1 MSDGLVQVYIFRK
14 KTLPGILAIR
24 VSTIGAADEKA
35 WATVEKHLNGCSKL
49 HLQANFGPG
58 SAGVI
63 IPWATAI
70 NTQDADSEKLQR
82 DAKLHLPYFNL
93 ADGVKSTD
101 ASLVLEVIIQNHSSD
116 QGHASKCPE
125 DDELSLSSSSS
136 ATDNCEQQ
144 NRYNT
149 AQPKARSLTTLATG
163 TLDVQMGLT
172 TTFSRTA
179 ATSKEKCV
187 VPFTIMPKERPAA
200 LLCPELPDSI
210 PVAVELTFSKT
221 GLDAADA
228 GEQQPVE
235 RVLPRTGNGAA
246 VPAVFVVATTLFDC
260 STAMKDAELR
270 LYVRRGDARTAS
282 KISCRRTGAIG
293 RWYPLRAGF
302 SSADRN
308 AHGAGT
314 GAVGEALVAF
324 AWMQQGPATAA
335 LSRDPIHH
343 NRDIMSRKRPRR
355 KRKEGAQD
363 RDSAKK
369 APQSKRAE
377 ASSGGN
383 SDAINITR
391 PITGHGCGD
400 INGALQQETQIHIHV
415 WDALLPLAW
424 SGSAVYLTVR
434 LCCPGSRIQRVSTK
448 PARCRGG
455 PSTSPT
461 ASGSSS
467 NSSRRWTN
475 RSSRAGSVHVVWDEH
490 LTLSVADLLDEGA
503 VVELLVRDAS
513 VDKEVPLA
521 TREGE
526 PVRIFAERNKP
537 VRVGET
543 ASLSQGDMASP
554 FRLPGPVIYRLRL
567 QYPPGDMN
575 DNSDPALNGDR
586 VEENHVGFGGV
597 EVRMAG
603 LVLERNCIDYDDDG
617 VKAFLQRKADVARVP
632 RRLTTVG
639 GGGGASF
646 SNRTVVPTREMR
658 RPGRRSRLLDLSA
671 ANGLFHKF
679 AEDQAGGR
687 TSAEG
692 AVNMSSW
699 SPRTATGGDEPKTSR
714 QSEPGDLEDFGERFR
729 SSSEPVLTKEGLS
742 LVAQQYFPGLAEQP
756 DCGAAGA
763 DATATS
769 RHLCGDHSAPKVSN
783 ENSHGI
789 GFTEFVSWLRSLPEA
804 DLVTAGLLV
813 SPRTALHTTGVVM
826 DGDVQYA
833 RELAAALEL
842 AREPTAMLIGG
853 WCSVP
858 LRSTVDATALERV
871 RLGWGPGG
879 SEDRDGGGPAEMA
892 WRRHTE
898 MLRRD
903 VGVLSKALVEL
914 EHRCGDRTVSKEAES
929 IGISD
934 LDHGVGDDPAGRT
947 EEEPANAFPEEECSP
962 KLEVDGMPPTVG
974 EVAVATHG
982 RPNKVEAGVAQNEP
996 DSSSIAAVYIG
1007 QQATRL
1013 GAAAEHL
1020 KEALR
1025 CAGDALSCDATRIKA
1040 HPSSGGRYCGARR
1053 DAETKR
1059 SRGNGR
1065 SNRVDLSSGS
1075 FSYATDEVQAH
1086 RHHQQHGLLLRHI
1099 KQVTSFQAEIASF
1112 QRRAA
1117 ALAPRK
1123 TEEPVPLVRWQ
1134 GDDFGYGGNGASCG
1148 AAETPRSGL
1157 ALVKRIRRAQSA
1169 ARRQTTVESTPG
1181 AIVTGE
1187 EIFPALCNQSHGDD
1201 SATSSDA
1208 NDDRDSSGGDGAA
1221 VMKDQQQQERGLSAG
1236 VPDPE
1241 EDGSM
1246 ALSSSHAETLFSP
1259 RTPFSMFRN
1268 PSSPE
1273 NLRER
1278 LDSIRTAFL
1287 DSATDLPAS
1296 YPRIAERI
1304 LDTASE
1310 NATCTTKLVT
1320 SAAVC
1325 CPIDR
1330 FALHVFRTAGAA
1342 GETGSTVYTDVQ
1354 ELAGI
1359 GGLDTQTSENSLW
1372 SAAARAGIVD
1382 VERWVVAAV
1391 LWQVAD
1397 AVASTDKSF
1406 VPSVRSPG
1414 SMEGASEI
1422 MAGDDT
1428 SDAAAVST
1436 KAMSLWEEL
1445 RDEAFRSVLSRS
1457 IKNENHGRVPN
1468 AEPSSSS
1475 PVKAGTLSTPRKH
1488 DHQREGALV
1497 LVGEDVVSHRVDRRA
1512 LQRYKALRSGPSS
1525 FDRALMRT
1533 LVLASGAG
1541 AAAAAAAAS
1550 PTAGGRAS
1558 WDSGVGGSL
1567 DCVEDILLHNF
1578 VVAGFVDGS
1587 CLSVSDIV
1595 DAVSARRQRVA
1606 LTATAG
1612 GLISGGAKEGMD
1624 NGVAS
1629 DENGHRPAK
1638 PQALTEL
1645 PEDHRH
1651 RLSRG
1656 EPVPQGETRA
1666 ASVVKGEE
1674 DPMSDDNAVAV
1685 SVSMLETDVESRL
1698 LLGIPAEL
1706 RELFRA
1712 ASLAGVGHQGSLEK
1726 DELENAEWGVLQV
1739 LDSNRTLETAPFS
1752 GGRTALHHAAAR
1764 GDEFLVRLLLERG
1777 CKPHLKH
1784 TRAEI
1789 LNGARQGLPTSK
1801 PPPVKINLPSPLCR
1815 SHHQILSVQDF
1826 EGKRASDLTRDLKC
1840 LRLLGALKKGC
1851 KPSAVSLRGSRENE
1865 EAATASGRKEK
1876 RVGETPLS
1884 SARAMANVE
1893 FAVSFRLRGDEEI
1906 VRGTSRDRVRCDGS
1920 TETPRD
1926 WKQRERAEDEQIRI
1940 IHGRGAWVNG
1950 VARSYDLRNKV
1961 LLIDEIY
1968 PDTGP
1973 GGTTAAA
1980 HPTIDSSGPAEN
1992 ETGAAISTQGQLPD
2006 EEQLRHW
2013 RSTGGERRS
2022 YRCSR
2027 HVLDVRLLSSL
2038 SPHGEELFDQLQ
2050 EFSSAFKTN
2059 LARALLDVAV
2069 DAAAAL
2075 GASCRMIL
2083 DGLVGEIVEDEVVRE
2098 ACRNER
2104 LAVATKN
2111 TAAVVV
2117 AGVFR
2122 AAQRAV
2128 VRAGRLS
2135 SQAVLTNGGEIDG
2148 TAGGSAE
2155 TGPKELVASISVASL
2170 ANAVHGGNTQR
2181 ANPVVVDKSV
2191 AARMRFS
2198 CTTIVSERRH
2208 TAATVVAAAARSGAR
2223 EESAADSSPD
2233 VIRRNR
2239 KRRNLQYM
2247 ARWTVENGVSTVV
2260 VRGRSYLDAIA
2271 AKKRG
2276 GSGSKP
2282 INLEGRDA
2290 GIRCVL
2296 DHHGVTL
2303 SACLQTFDVMQ
2314 DMEDP
2319 NIVLEMLATGICQ
2332 WLISF
2337 NPAILCFFRQL
2348 SARNLEEG
2356 VEFASLRQSEQDI
2369 LKAEVLSQ
2377 LYQATDHSALTVPEW
2392 DELKITLQAFG
2403 GVTSV
2408 SLSRSGESSK
2418 APGSDG
2424 EQDLVVFA
2432 PTTAGWF
2439 SPDEVA
2445 AALTS
2450 PPTLQDSLPS
2460 TTAASSSFAE
2470 PLPPSAVDLV
2480 VTLMRCNPCE
2490 VLGSLCRGIDTDGRI
2505 ALIGRVENGGASQ
2518 ASAVDTAGGRAGGK
2532 GGGVNDGCTFRCSL
2546 EVAWNKD
2553 EGGVFVRRFSMDR
2566 DEKRPRFTLR
2576 AVGIRRFSIAQ
2587 LPVTLEDID
2596 EVEDQ
2601 GGVDDTSGSDT
2612 STSHGCSRGSTNSS
2626 VTTLRSSQGGKGQP
2640 SPPASIV
2647 ASSAKSEESSERGQ
2661 HSAILAQSAASAERG
2676 SLIHSGAAAA
2686 TTTSRTARTA
2696 ASIPVEA
2703 PYAKFSSAQDD
2714 SEEDSRKPE
2723 TTAAAA
2729 TATAAVAAAGIA
2741 PRGTGEDDDLSST
2754 SDQSRRSDGK
2764 ETSDTS
2770 GCSTSKDRGR
2780 SMRED
2785 RIVESVVKENLDQP
2799 SEIATNYATKGVVS
2813 KQERRHGAVGASS
2826 PATQVDTKGA
2836 DGSRQAGSEVVTT
2849 NKKPASGGGLNEMA
2863 EANIDEGSRGQGET
2877 EEVNEGGREDEKHG
2891 DDDGKEESTKGG
2903 AGNQEDEEEALEQQ
2917 KKAAE
2922 DKDGSESRR
2931 ERNHLT
2937 TGGNTDAG
2945 EVTRPADMGPPL
2957 RGSDGILLRRG
2968 STEDVVKANTITS
2981 MDVGAVANRVP
2992 KDMITPLVKQG
3003 FEELHSARSIR
3014 VEDEHGGSD
3023 AGCATTGQVQMQALP
3038 HANPEAL
3045 APDVVRADESI
3056 SLQRDSG
3063 RAADPAAVL
3072 GEGASSVGMLN
3083 ALGEDLGTTP
3093 PGDAKHDGTYL
3104 KATCNRDAA
3113 DEVVVEG
3120 TINNEPLGVLTVP
3133 SSYPLSGSAPGT
3145 IEDIDEVNNGDK
3157 NGDVE
3162 ELFRQQDKRSSSPLA
3177 DGEGAND
3184 DGQTT
3189 SATTVETGEC
3199 EQVPAEVLNVEDEG
3213 DTDDNEGVP
3222 PRLNEE
3228 VTLEEEEGQTRKQH
3242 ELNRTASVV
3251 DAQRLQ
3257 DQTLDDVN
3265 GKSEEDAVNSSQDKL
3280 AAEKADQ
3287 GDLNGKDADRM
3298 ASTSNSTDSG
3308 DVSPA
3313 NVWTFPPSFE
3323 ALMTLSTA
3331 NNTVECEAEGEI
3343 TLEVEADTRGEEQAS
3358 THGDEG
3364 QTKKRQEATPAG
3376 SPENNVEPFWRSRY
3390 CIYRIAAEEGSQTPP
3405 VADIDLEDDDAQA
3418 RLEHLLGESYG
3429 ITMEEVLDRFSPET
3443 DLSSGDAVV
3452 RSFTNSICE
3461 LRPSLL
3467 RGQPKSISSDDGRPG
3482 GRDSHGRS
3490 DDGAVYKAV
3499 EAALRGRGGGSP
3511 WREVQVRVATSR
3523 VLDVRVVTTSSDDTT
3538 RGEDIVENGSNAG
3551 GPSAT
3556 TLFEPPSKG
3565 AVCTSAVDCSG
3576 IDSPAALRP
3585 HLLAGGVP
3593 ASAADALDRAGFFA
3607 PGPVVDLA
3615 GVLAALADEARTGG
3629 PSETHAATVF
3639 SQSSPGVK
3647 KKEGTGSWPGLDA
3660 ARSRRK
3666 ELHVPHGARR
3676 SGSFATI
3683 HKCTVAVTGTPEDIQ
3698 LDILPAGTV

>member
-1 MSDGLVQVYIFRK
+1 
-14 KTLPGILAIR
+14 
-24 VSTIGAADEKA
+24 
-35 WATVEKHLNGCSKL
+35 
-49 HLQANFGPG
+49 
-58 SAGVI
+58 
-63 IPWATAI
+63 
-70 NTQDADSEKLQR
+70 
-82 DAKLHLPYFNL
+82 
-93 ADGVKSTD
+93 
-101 ASLVLEVIIQNHSSD
+101 
-116 QGHASKCPE
+116 
-125 DDELSLSSSSS
+125 
-136 ATDNCEQQ
+136 
-144 NRYNT
+144 
-149 AQPKARSLTTLATG
+149 
-163 TLDVQMGLT
+163 
-172 TTFSRTA
+172 
-179 ATSKEKCV
+179 
-187 VPFTIMPKERPAA
+187 
-200 LLCPELPDSI
+200 
-210 PVAVELTFSKT
+210 
-221 GLDAADA
+221 
-228 GEQQPVE
+228 
-235 RVLPRTGNGAA
+235 
-246 VPAVFVVATTLFDC
+246 
-260 STAMKDAELR
+260 
-270 LYVRRGDARTAS
+270 
-282 KISCRRTGAIG
+282 
-293 RWYPLRAGF
+293 
-302 SSADRN
+302 
-308 AHGAGT
+308 
-314 GAVGEALVAF
+314 
-324 AWMQQGPATAA
+324 
-335 LSRDPIHH
+335 
-343 NRDIMSRKRPRR
+343 
-355 KRKEGAQD
+355 
-363 RDSAKK
+363 
-369 APQSKRAE
+369 
-377 ASSGGN
+377 
-383 SDAINITR
+383 
-391 PITGHGCGD
+391 
-400 INGALQQETQIHIHV
+400 
-415 WDALLPLAW
+415 
-424 SGSAVYLTVR
+424 
-434 LCCPGSRIQRVSTK
+434 
-448 PARCRGG
+448 
-455 PSTSPT
+455 
-461 ASGSSS
+461 
-467 NSSRRWTN
+467 
-475 RSSRAGSVHVVWDEH
+475 
-490 LTLSVADLLDEGA
+490 
-503 VVELLVRDAS
+503 
-513 VDKEVPLA
+513 
-521 TREGE
+521 
-526 PVRIFAERNKP
+526 
-537 VRVGET
+537 
-543 ASLSQGDMASP
+543 
-554 FRLPGPVIYRLRL
+554 
-567 QYPPGDMN
+567 MN
-575 DNSDPALNGDR
+575 DTSDPALKGDR
-586 VEENHVGFGGV
+586 TEGNHVGFGGV

-603 LVLERNCIDYDDDG
+603 LVLERNYIDYDDDG
-617 VKAFLQRKADVARVP
+617 VKAFLQRKADVARIP

-639 GGGGASF
+639 GGGGDASF

-679 AEDQAGGR
+679 AEDQAGGG
-687 TSAEG
+687 TSGQA

-699 SPRTATGGDEPKTSR
+699 LPGTATGGDEPKTSR

-729 SSSEPVLTKEGLS
+729 SSSEQLLTKESLS

-769 RHLCGDHSAPKVSN
+769 RHLSGDHSTAKISN

-804 DLVTAGLLV
+804 DLGTAGLLI
-813 SPRTALHTTGVVM
+813 SPRTALRTTGVVM

-833 RELAAALEL
+833 RELAATLEL

-879 SEDRDGGGPAEMA
+879 SEDRDGDGAAEMA

-903 VGVLSKALVEL
+903 VGVLSKALAEL
-914 EHRCGDRTVSKEAES
+914 EHRCSDRTVSKGTES
-929 IGISD
+929 IDISD
-934 LDHGVGDDPAGRT
+934 LDHGVGDNPAGRT
-947 EEEPANAFPEEECSP
+947 EEEPANVLPEEECSP

-974 EVAVATHG
+974 EGAVAKYG
-982 RPNKVEAGVAQNEP
+982 GPNKVEAGVAQNEP
-996 DSSSIAAVYIG
+996 DSCSIAAVYIG

-1025 CAGDALSCDATRIKA
+1025 CAGDALSCNATRVIA
-1040 HPSSGGRYCGARR
+1040 HPFSGGRHFGARR
-1053 DAETKR
+1053 DADKKR

-1065 SNRVDLSSGS
+1065 SNRTELSSGPFS
-1075 FSYATDEVQAH
+1075 FATNEAQAH
-1086 RHHQQHGLLLRHI
+1086 RHHQQHGLLLRRI

-1134 GDDFGYGGNGASCG
+1134 GGDFGYSGNGASCG
-1148 AAETPRSGL
+1148 EAETLRSGL

-1169 ARRQTTVESTPG
+1169 ARRQTPVESTPG
-1181 AIVTGE
+1181 AIDAGE
-1187 EIFPALCNQSHGDD
+1187 KILPALCNRIHGDD
-1201 SATSSDA
+1201 STTSSDA

-1221 VMKDQQQQERGLSAG
+1221 VIKEQPQQERSPSAG

-1246 ALSSSHAETLFSP
+1246 ALTSSHAETIFSP
-1259 RTPFSMFRN
+1259 RTPFDMLRN
-1268 PSSPE
+1268 PCSPE
-1273 NLRER
+1273 NFRER
-1278 LDSIRTAFL
+1278 LESIRTAFL
-1287 DSATDLPAS
+1287 NSATDLSAS
-1296 YPRIAERI
+1296 FPRIAERV
-1304 LDTASE
+1304 LDMASG

-1354 ELAGI
+1354 ELAVI

-1391 LWQVAD
+1391 LWQAAD
-1397 AVASTDKSF
+1397 AVAFTDKSF
-1406 VPSVRSPG
+1406 VPAVRSPG
-1414 SMEGASEI
+1414 SMEGATKI

-1468 AEPSSSS
+1468 EERSSS
-1475 PVKAGTLSTPRKH
+1475 PPAKAGTLSTPRKH
-1488 DHQREGALV
+1488 DHQREGPLV
-1497 LVGEDVVSHRVDRRA
+1497 LVGEDVVSHRANQRA
-1512 LQRYKALRSGPSS
+1512 LQRYKALRSGSSS

-1558 WDSGVGGSL
+1558 RDSGVGGSL

-1578 VVAGFVDGS
+1578 VVAGFADGS

-1612 GLISGGAKEGMD
+1612 GSISGGAEEGMD
-1624 NGVAS
+1624 NGVVS

-1638 PQALTEL
+1638 PQALTDL
-1645 PEDHRH
+1645 PEDHCH

-1656 EPVPQGETRA
+1656 EPVPRGETRA
-1666 ASVVKGEE
+1666 ASVIKGEE
-1674 DPMSDDNAVAV
+1674 DPMSDDNAVTV

-1698 LLGIPAEL
+1698 LLGIPTEL
-1706 RELFRA
+1706 QELFRA
-1712 ASLAGVGHQGSLEK
+1712 ASLAGVVRKKQQQQQHGHQGSLEK
-1726 DELENAEWGVLQV
+1726 DELENAERGVLQV

-1777 CKPHLKH
+1777 CNPHL
-1784 TRAEI
+1784 T
-1789 LNGARQGLPTSK
+1789 
-1801 PPPVKINLPSPLCR
+1801 
-1815 SHHQILSVQDF
+1815 DF

-1851 KPSAVSLRGSRENE
+1851 EPSAVSLRGSRGDE
-1865 EAATASGRKEK
+1865 EAATASGRREERAGK
-1876 RVGETPLS
+1876 TPLS
-1884 SARAMANVE
+1884 KARAMANVK
-1893 FAVSFRLRGDEEI
+1893 FAVSFRLRGDEET
-1906 VRGTSRDRVRCDGS
+1906 VGGTSGGIVQSDGS

-1926 WKQRERAEDEQIRI
+1926 WKQHERAEDEQIRI

-1961 LLIDEIY
+1961 LVINEIY
-1968 PDTGP
+1968 PEIGP
-1973 GGTTAAA
+1973 GGTTATA

-1992 ETGAAISTQGQLPD
+1992 ETGGEISTQGQLPD
-2006 EEQLRHW
+2006 EEQLRGW

-2022 YRCSR
+2022 CRCSR

-2038 SPHGEELFDQLQ
+2038 SPQGEELFDQLQ
-2050 EFSSAFKTN
+2050 EFSSAFKTD
-2059 LARALLDVAV
+2059 LARASLDVAV

-2083 DGLVGEIVEDEVVRE
+2083 DGLVVEIVEDEVVRE

-2104 LAVATKN
+2104 LAVATQN

-2117 AGVFR
+2117 AGFFR

-2135 SQAVLTNGGEIDG
+2135 SQAVLTNGGETDG

-2155 TGPKELVASISVASL
+2155 TGPKKLGASISVASL
-2170 ANAVHGGNTQR
+2170 ANAVHRGNTQR
-2181 ANPVVVDKSV
+2181 ANPIVVDKSV
-2191 AARMRFS
+2191 AVRMRFS

-2223 EESAADSSPD
+2223 EESAADSSSD
-2233 VIRRNR
+2233 VVRRNR

-2271 AKKRG
+2271 TKKRE

-2332 WLISF
+2332 
-2337 NPAILCFFRQL
+2337 L
-2348 SARNLEEG
+2348 SARNIEEG
-2356 VEFASLRQSEQDI
+2356 VEFASLRQSEQDAM
-2369 LKAEVLSQ
+2369 KADVLSQ
-2377 LYQATDHSALTVPEW
+2377 LYQAANHSALTVPEW
-2392 DELKITLQAFG
+2392 DELKITIQAFG

-2424 EQDLVVFA
+2424 KQDLVVSA
-2432 PTTAGWF
+2432 PTTAGWL
-2439 SPDEVA
+2439 SPDEVT

-2460 TTAASSSFAE
+2460 TAVASSSFAE

-2480 VTLMRCNPCE
+2480 IMLMRCNPCE

-2505 ALIGRVENGGASQ
+2505 ALIGRIENGGASQ
-2518 ASAVDTAGGRAGGK
+2518 ASAVGTGVGRAGGK
-2532 GGGVNDGCTFRCSL
+2532 GGGVNDGCAFRCSL
-2546 EVAWNKD
+2546 EVAWDKD
-2553 EGGVFVRRFSMDR
+2553 EGGVFVRRFSMER
-2566 DEKRPRFTLR
+2566 DEKSPSFTLR
-2576 AVGIRRFSIAQ
+2576 AVGIRGFSIAQ

-2601 GGVDDTSGSDT
+2601 GGIDDTSGSDT
-2612 STSHGCSRGSTNSS
+2612 TTSHGRSRGSTNSS
-2626 VTTLRSSQGGKGQP
+2626 VTTVRSSRGGKGQP
-2640 SPPASIV
+2640 SPPASSM
-2647 ASSAKSEESSERGQ
+2647 ASSAKSVSTEESSERAK
-2661 HSAILAQSAASAERG
+2661 HSATLVQSPALAERG
-2676 SLIHSGAAAA
+2676 SLIQSTAAAAA
-2686 TTTSRTARTA
+2686 TTSRTETSA
-2696 ASIPVEA
+2696 ASVPAEE
-2703 PYAKFSSAQDD
+2703 PLAKISSAQDE
-2714 SEEDSRKPE
+2714 SEEHSQIPE

-2741 PRGTGEDDDLSST
+2741 PRGTGEGDDLSST
-2754 SDQSRRSDGK
+2754 SDQSLRSDGE
-2764 ETSDTS
+2764 ETSDAS
-2770 GCSTSKDRGR
+2770 GRSTSEDRGR
-2780 SMRED
+2780 SVRED
-2785 RIVESVVKENLDQP
+2785 RIVESFAKENLDQP
-2799 SEIATNYATKGVVS
+2799 SETAINDATRSVVS
-2813 KQERRHGAVGASS
+2813 KQEGRHGAAGASS
-2826 PATQVDTKGA
+2826 PAAQEDTNDA
-2836 DGSRQAGSEVVTT
+2836 EVSRQAGSEVVTT
-2849 NKKPASGGGLNEMA
+2849 NKKRASGGGLNEMA
-2863 EANIDEGSRGQGET
+2863 EANIDKGSRGQAET
-2877 EEVNEGGREDEKHG
+2877 EEVNEGGRDDEKHG
-2891 DDDGKEESTKGG
+2891 DDEGKEESTEGG
-2903 AGNQEDEEEALEQQ
+2903 AGSQKDEEEELEQQ
-2917 KKAAE
+2917 KRAAE
-2922 DKDGSESRR
+2922 DEDGSESRR
-2931 ERNHLT
+2931 ERNQLT

-2945 EVTRPADMGPPL
+2945 EGTRPMDTGPPL
-2957 RGSDGILLRRG
+2957 RGSDGTLLRRG
-2968 STEDVVKANTITS
+2968 SSEDVVKANTITS

-3003 FEELHSARSIR
+3003 SEELHSARSIR

-3023 AGCATTGQVQMQALP
+3023 ARFATTGQVQTQALP

-3056 SLQRDSG
+3056 SLQRDTG

-3072 GEGASSVGMLN
+3072 GEGASYVGMLK
-3083 ALGEDLGTTP
+3083 AVGEDLGTTP

-3104 KATCNRDAA
+3104 RATCNRDTA

-3120 TINNEPLGVLTVP
+3120 PINHEPRGVPAVP
-3133 SSYPLSGSAPGT
+3133 SSHPLIGSAPST
-3145 IEDIDEVNNGDK
+3145 IEDIKEVNNGDG

-3162 ELFRQQDKRSSSPLA
+3162 ELPRQQDKRNSSPLV
-3177 DGEGAND
+3177 DGEAAND

-3189 SATTVETGEC
+3189 SATTVTLLETGEY
-3199 EQVPAEVLNVEDEG
+3199 EQGPAEVLDVEDEV
-3213 DTDDNEGVP
+3213 DTNDNEGVP
-3222 PRLNEE
+3222 PRLVGE
-3228 VTLEEEEGQTRKQH
+3228 VTLEDEEGRTGKQH
-3242 ELNRTASVV
+3242 ELNQTASVV
-3251 DAQRLQ
+3251 DAQRVQ

-3265 GKSEEDAVNSSQDKL
+3265 GESEEDAVNSSQHKV

-3298 ASTSNSTDSG
+3298 ATTSKSTDSE
-3308 DVSPA
+3308 DVLPT
-3313 NVWTFPPSFE
+3313 NVWTFPPFFE

-3331 NNTVECEAEGEI
+3331 KNMVECKAEGEI
-3343 TLEVEADTRGEEQAS
+3343 TLEVEAATLGEEQAS
-3358 THGDEG
+3358 THGNEG

-3376 SPENNVEPFWRSRY
+3376 SPEYNVEPFWRSRY
-3390 CIYRIAAEEGSQTPP
+3390 CMYRIAADEGSQTPP
-3405 VADIDLEDDDAQA
+3405 AVDIDLEDDDAQT
-3418 RLEHLLGESYG
+3418 RLEHLLRGSYG
-3429 ITMEEVLDRFSPET
+3429 LTMEEVLDRFSPET
-3443 DLSSGDAVV
+3443 DLGSGDAVV

-3467 RGQPKSISSDDGRPG
+3467 RGQQKNTSSDGGRPG
-3482 GRDSHGRS
+3482 GGDSRGRS
-3490 DDGAVYKAV
+3490 DDCAVYKAV
-3499 EAALRGRGGGSP
+3499 EAALRGRGGGSE
-3511 WREVQVRVATSR
+3511 WQEVQVRVATSR

-3538 RGEDIVENGSNAG
+3538 RGEDVVESGFNAG

-3556 TLFEPPSKG
+3556 TSFDPPSKG
-3565 AVCTSAVDCSG
+3565 AVCTSVVDCSG
-3576 IDSPAALRP
+3576 IDSPPALRP

-3593 ASAADALDRAGFFA
+3593 ASAADALDRAGFFT
-3607 PGPVVDLA
+3607 PGPAVDLG

-3629 PSETHAATVF
+3629 PSETHAATGI

-3666 ELHVPHGARR
+3666 ELHVPYGARR

-3683 HKCTVAVTGTPEDIQ
+3683 HKCAVAVTGTPEDIQ
-3698 LDILPAGTV
+3698 LDILPAVVGDQGLIGQAGVTTARLSRLRPLGTSSLRCSPAPALASQGEEAVAAERHRNNGKHSDSDSKGRGSGSEEHKPENVSSQSAPSSREHGAGLTVGDRVEARHGGKSEWFPGTVREIHDVDDAHTPVSTPDAVGGGGGNGGGNSGLKSKLCSVAIDYDDGDTEERVPRVRVRLVGQKQPRFLNEGDEVDVKRGKKIRLARVVARPSSSPSIEGQYDLELLGEDGQRTSGGGGIVENCPRSAIMALHGWPPSRK